1 MRKVNGRHEPRRR
14 SFAFRGSRH
23 ELSFFSSELSAKNKK
38 DRVMPSTL
46 RNNKSKSRFELEI
59 DDHLAFVEY
68 AMPSSGSIT
77 LLHTEVPKELGGRGV
92 GSILAKAVLENI
104 RAHGLKVEPKCEFLA
119 GYIKKHPEFGS
130 LVN

>member
-1 MRKVNGRHEPRRR
+1 
-14 SFAFRGSRH
+14 
-23 ELSFFSSELSAKNKK
+23 
-38 DRVMPSTL
+38 MPSTL

-59 DDHLAFVEY
+59 DDHIAFVDY
-68 AMPSSGSIT
+68 VMPTETSIT

-104 RAHGLKVEPKCEFLA
+104 RTHGLKVEARCEFLA
-119 GYIKKHPEFGS
+119 GYIKKHPEFSS

>member
-1 MRKVNGRHEPRRR
+1 
-14 SFAFRGSRH
+14 
-23 ELSFFSSELSAKNKK
+23 
-38 DRVMPSTL
+38 MPPTL

-59 DDHLAFVEY
+59 DDYVAFVDY
-68 AMPSSGSIT
+68 AMPSSGAIT

-104 RAHGLKVEPKCEFLA
+104 RTHGLKVEPRCEFLA
-119 GYIKKHPEFGS
+119 GYIKKHPEFSS

>member
-1 MRKVNGRHEPRRR
+1 MV
-14 SFAFRGSRH
+14 
-23 ELSFFSSELSAKNKK
+23 
-38 DRVMPSTL
+38 STL

-59 DDHLAFVEY
+59 DDHMAFVEY
-68 AMPSSGSIT
+68 ALSSGSIT

-104 RAHGLKVEPKCEFLA
+104 RAQGLKVEPRCEFLA
-119 GYIKKHPEFGS
+119 GYIKKHPEFAP

>member
-1 MRKVNGRHEPRRR
+1 
-14 SFAFRGSRH
+14 
-23 ELSFFSSELSAKNKK
+23 
-38 DRVMPSTL
+38 MPSTL

-59 DDHLAFVEY
+59 DDHIAYVDY
-68 AMPSSGSIT
+68 TMPTETSIA

-92 GSILAKAVLENI
+92 GSIMAKAVLENI
-104 RAHGLKVEPKCEFLA
+104 RAHGLKVEPRCEFLA

>member
-1 MRKVNGRHEPRRR
+1 
-14 SFAFRGSRH
+14 
-23 ELSFFSSELSAKNKK
+23 
-38 DRVMPSTL
+38 MPSTL

-59 DDHLAFVEY
+59 DDHVAFVEY
-68 AMPSSGSIT
+68 TMPTPGSII

-104 RAHGLKVEPKCEFLA
+104 RTHGLMVEPRCEFVA

-130 LVN
+130 LLN